1 MNEHKPGLGGLL
13 AHGVCCG
20 SLLLIYF
27 AMKNPILLL
36 YVVGPVVL
44 GGILTGAFIGLDRAW
59 TRRRRYREALLKRY
73 ERKSAFPDGNR
84 RFLLGGA
91 ARTSNNS
98 ASPKAER
105 VA

>member
-13 AHGVCCG
+13 AHGACCG

-59 TRRRRYREALLKRY
+59 TRRRRYREALLKRD
-73 ERKSAFPDGNR
+73 ERKVLSPAGTGVSSWAEPQESRIIQPR
-84 RFLLGGA
+84 RKQ
-91 ARTSNNS
+91 N
-98 ASPKAER
+98 E
-105 VA
+105 